1 MKLYH
6 GSNLDINEIDLSK
19 CRPYKDFGQ
28 GFYLTEL
35 EDQAVKM
42 AKRVARLYGGYPI
55 VNVYSFDEKNL
66 ESPAINVRDFGRTA
80 SEEWARFVMNNRS
93 RSFKDTASLEC
104 NLDN

>member
-42 AKRVARLYGGYPI
+42 AKRVARLFFCFSI
-55 VNVYSFDEKNL
+55 VNVYSFDKKTLKVLLLMLEILAEQRVKN
-66 ESPAINVRDFGRTA
+66 GRG
-80 SEEWARFVMNNRS
+80 
-93 RSFKDTASLEC
+93 L
-104 NLDN
+104 

>member
-42 AKRVARLYGGYPI
+42 AQRVARLFGGDSI
-55 VNVYSFDEKNL
+55 VNVYSFDKKTLKVLLLMLEILAEQRVKN
-66 ESPAINVRDFGRTA
+66 GRG
-80 SEEWARFVMNNRS
+80 
-93 RSFKDTASLEC
+93 L
-104 NLDN
+104 